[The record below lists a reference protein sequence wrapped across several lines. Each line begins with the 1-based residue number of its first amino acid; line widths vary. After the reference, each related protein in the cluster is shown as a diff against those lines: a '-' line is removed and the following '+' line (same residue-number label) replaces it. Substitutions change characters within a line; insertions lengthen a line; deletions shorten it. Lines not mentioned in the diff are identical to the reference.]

1 MEEEHITLQSQLM
14 TRLLVLE
21 TKLISN
27 EKVYDKLFQNV
38 NDINEKIDNL
48 RYEVQS
54 LRHLPEVAKKVTD
67 LETQISSVKLEL
79 AESSWIKKIVGG
91 VVGLILVAVVTTAIN
106 ITLTHN
112 TNNNKIDVLLEKLSN
127 EYTKH

>member
-1 MEEEHITLQSQLM
+1 M
-14 TRLLVLE
+14 
-21 TKLISN
+21 
-27 EKVYDKLFQNV
+27 
-38 NDINEKIDNL
+38 
-48 RYEVQS
+48 
-54 LRHLPEVAKKVTD
+54 PEVAKKVTD